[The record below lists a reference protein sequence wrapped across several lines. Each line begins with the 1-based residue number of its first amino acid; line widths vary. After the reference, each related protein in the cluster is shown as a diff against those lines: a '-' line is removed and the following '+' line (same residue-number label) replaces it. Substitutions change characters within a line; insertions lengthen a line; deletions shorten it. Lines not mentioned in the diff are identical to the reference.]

1 MRKFLLATLG
11 SCNILSIAE
20 ALTNML
26 GGYVQ
31 DISHISLSAN
41 WMSAS
46 GHSGEDAKLFEAV
59 KAVGMDLCPEL
70 GLTVPVGK
78 DSMSMKS
85 AWQEEGKNKSVTAP
99 LSLVITAF
107 SKTNENDN
115 KTDNLWQCKATN
127 SQILTARGYKIA
139 CYVIPLQMK
148 IIFFKIAN
156 KNL

>member
-1 MRKFLLATLG
+1 MSLGERAPLALCDASAAARMTIG
-11 SCNILSIAE
+11 E

-46 GHSGEDAKLFEAV
+46 GHFGEDAKLFEAV
-59 KAVGMDLCPEL
+59 KAVGMGLCPEL

-85 AWQEEGKNKSVTAP
+85 AWQEEGKNKSFTAP

-107 SKTNENDN
+107 SKT
-115 KTDNLWQCKATN
+115 LQHVGQC
-127 SQILTARGYKIA
+127 L
-139 CYVIPLQMK
+139 
-148 IIFFKIAN
+148 AN
-156 KNL
+156 CHSSSSTRIT